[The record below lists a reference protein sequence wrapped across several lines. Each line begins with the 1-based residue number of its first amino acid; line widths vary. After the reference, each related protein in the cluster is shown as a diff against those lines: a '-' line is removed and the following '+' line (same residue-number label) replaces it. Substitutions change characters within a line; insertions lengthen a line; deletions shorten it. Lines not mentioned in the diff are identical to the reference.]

1 MSLKPSLRRWDRVV
15 AALTWSSVSVWMV
28 NALRLTIVWRM
39 VAAWGWLTL
48 DSRMFAISDM
58 CAGVVTTGSPFS
70 IIWSICW
77 AACLISVSW
86 LWSLRRGLRIAWMKT
101 LLSMK
106 VIPRHL

>member
-1 MSLKPSLRRWDRVV
+1 MSLKPRPMRWDRVV

-28 NALRLTIVWRM
+28 SALRAAMVWRM
-39 VAAWGWLTL
+39 VAAWGWLIL

-58 CAGVVTTGSPFS
+58 CAGVVITGSPSSTF
-70 IIWSICW
+70 WSMCW

-86 LWSLRRGLRIAWMKT
+86 FWSLRRGLRIAWMKT
-101 LLSMK
+101 LVSMK